1 MRPSPFRR
9 GTNPDPVRQDLVEVR
24 RGLLRLHKALI
35 DSERKV
41 YERGHGQMSNGQF
54 LQALIQEPFFA
65 WLRPYSGLIV
75 EIDEV
80 LATREPVAEAEARAF
95 VERVRALVLL
105 PREGGG
111 AEERYEMVRQ
121 RDPSVLL
128 LHVELTSRISTALG
142 ER

>member
-9 GTNPDPVRQDLVEVR
+9 GTPPDPVRQKLVEVR

-35 DSERKV
+35 DSEREV
-41 YERGHGQMSNGQF
+41 YERGHGPMSNGMF
-54 LQALIQEPFFA
+54 LQALLQEPFFA
-65 WLRPYSGLIV
+65 WMRLYSSLLV
-75 EIDEV
+75 EIDEA
-80 LATREPVAEAEARAF
+80 LATREPVAEADARAF

-105 PREGGG
+105 PEEGGS
-111 AEERYEMVRQ
+111 AVERYEVVRQ

-142 ER
+142 EP